1 MPEVSSCPYCGK
13 IDAPC
18 SKVTSLKGAWAR
30 NSCKKKYRGK
40 PVGKVTTQPCS
51 EDHYLLQ

>member
-18 SKVTSLKGAWAR
+18 SKVTSFKGAWAR

-51 EDHYLLQ
+51 EDHYL